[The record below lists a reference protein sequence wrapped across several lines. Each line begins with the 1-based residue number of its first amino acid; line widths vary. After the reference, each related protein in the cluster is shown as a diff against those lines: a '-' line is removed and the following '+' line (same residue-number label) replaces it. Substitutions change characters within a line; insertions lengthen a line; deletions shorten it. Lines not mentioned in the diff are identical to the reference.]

1 MMFRAA
7 ALLLSVAFASAPSVA
22 DYCAASCETTHI
34 ADASASSAHAG
45 HHHHSSTAS
54 SIALYSIDQAPQP
67 CGHDHNGIAAI
78 TAASDASR
86 TRPLTAASAAV
97 LPATAPAAS
106 LWTSVSDFHSSTSP
120 PGPSVR
126 GFASPIRI

>member
-7 ALLLSVAFASAPSVA
+7 ALLLSVAFAGAPSVA
-22 DYCAASCETTHI
+22 DYCAASCEAAYI
-34 ADASASSAHAG
+34 APAAASTAQAG

-54 SIALYSIDQAPQP
+54 SITLHSIGQAPQP
-67 CGHDHNGIAAI
+67 CGHDHSGIAAV
-78 TAASDASR
+78 TAASNGAR
-86 TRPLTAASAAV
+86 TRLPMNAGAAV
-97 LPATAPAAS
+97 LPASLPAAS
-106 LWTSVSDFHSSTSP
+106 LRTSVSDFPSSTSP